1 MSYRLRNARNGVA
14 LFLNLITQQSPD
26 KLEILVNRYEL
37 SEEMPLRDDFA
48 GTLQT
53 KPTILQRRKIV
64 GRLTEKFKGFVDTFI
79 GGF

>member
-1 MSYRLRNARNGVA
+1 FFWEKEKREA
-14 LFLNLITQQSPD
+14 LESMATEENLDTD

-53 KPTILQRRKIV
+53 KPTILQRKKIV